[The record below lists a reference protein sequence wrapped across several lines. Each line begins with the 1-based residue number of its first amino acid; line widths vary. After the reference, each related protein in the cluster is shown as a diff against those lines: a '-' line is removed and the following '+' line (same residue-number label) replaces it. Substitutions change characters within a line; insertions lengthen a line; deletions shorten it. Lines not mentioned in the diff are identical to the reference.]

1 MYDSPHCALSADG
14 ALQFAQSK
22 NFPTCRPEELI
33 SPHTVQIDDTRSQEY
48 VSYHYKGKP
57 VEETSTEDTSTEDT
71 YDTVSAVA
79 MDVNGNLAC
88 ATSTG
93 RRRVEFFKH
102 VFFLTWKPCHIVIK

>member
-14 ALQFAQSK
+14 ALQFAQSQ
-22 NFPTCRPEELI
+22 NFPTCCPEELI
-33 SPHTVQIDDTRSQEY
+33 SPHALQIDDTRSQEY
-48 VSYHYKGKP
+48 VSYHHKGKP
-57 VEETSTEDTSTEDT
+57 VEASTKDT

-93 RRRVEFFKH
+93 RRRVELFKH
-102 VFFLTWKPCHIVIK
+102 VFFITWKPCYIVIK